1 MLKGFW
7 KLTWIEIK
15 VFLREPMGVIG
26 SLLIPVVVF
35 VALGRAFGSLE
46 PEAGPAL
53 DGAPF
58 NIAVFGGIFI
68 AMGAALS
75 LVAIISIYREGGI
88 LKRLRATPLS
98 PITILGSHV
107 VVKLAFTAVALAL
120 LVMVGKSVFPG
131 ALDVNLFSFTL
142 ALLVSTVSIISVG
155 FIIASLVPTARFAQ
169 PIASAI
175 LYPMLTLS
183 FFPIEV
189 LPTGWQIVSN
199 ALPTTHAVALMSS
212 VWDGTG
218 WLAAWTSLVGLVV
231 IFVVCTA
238 ISSRV
243 FRWE

>member
-35 VALGRAFGSLE
+35 VLLGRLFGSVA
-46 PEAGPAL
+46 PEAAVENGP
-53 DGAPF
+53 PF

-68 AMGAALS
+68 AMGSALS

-107 VVKLAFTAVALAL
+107 VVKLAFTAVALGL
-120 LVMVGKSVFPG
+120 LVLVGKRVFPG
-131 ALDVNLFSFTL
+131 ALDVDLVSFTL
-142 ALLVSTVSIISVG
+142 ALLLSTVSIISVG

-175 LYPMLTLS
+175 LYPMLALS
-183 FFPIEV
+183 FIPMEV
-189 LPTGWQIVSN
+189 LPAGWRIAALS
-199 ALPTTHAVALMSS
+199 LPTTHAVSLMTTI
-212 VWDGTG
+212 WDGGG
-218 WLAAWTSLVGLVV
+218 WMPAWTSIVGLVAV
-231 IFVVCTA
+231 FVVSTA
-238 ISSRV
+238 ISARV